1 VDKKLVYLHIQYV
14 FCTGSETAIHV
25 TCFSLLI
32 KGRKMDKYEVI
43 SNYGYYIESLIG
55 KMA

>member
-1 VDKKLVYLHIQYV
+1 MDKKLVYLHIQYV